1 MCGFNYGA
9 RRFDRVRKAF
19 WFTVALG
26 FCVLVVFCTV
36 GFIAAP
42 EVISIFRK
50 EDLEV
55 IRIGAL
61 SLRLQCIVYPF
72 TAFIVGANMLLQTIG
87 KPVRAS
93 VVAASRNGLFFVPAI
108 LILPQILGLL
118 GVQISQMVADILSL
132 GLSIPLVF
140 GTMRE
145 MKRMQAQDELS
156 GGQQ

>member
-1 MCGFNYGA
+1 
-9 RRFDRVRKAF
+9 
-19 WFTVALG
+19 
-26 FCVLVVFCTV
+26 
-36 GFIAAP
+36 
-42 EVISIFRK
+42 
-50 EDLEV
+50 
-55 IRIGAL
+55 
-61 SLRLQCIVYPF
+61 
-72 TAFIVGANMLLQTIG
+72 MLLQTIG

-145 MKRMQAQDELS
+145 MKRMQAQDEA
-156 GGQQ
+156 QQLQ